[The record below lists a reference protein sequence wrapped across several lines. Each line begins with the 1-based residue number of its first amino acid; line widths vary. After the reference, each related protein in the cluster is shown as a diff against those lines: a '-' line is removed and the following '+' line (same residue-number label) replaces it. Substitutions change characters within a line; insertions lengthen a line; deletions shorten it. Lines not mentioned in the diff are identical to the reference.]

1 MKQVKK
7 TGYPHLNKPWMDFY
21 DKTYTNVPFS
31 EDTIYD
37 FFIKNNQNHLSS
49 IATDFYGYRISY
61 SKMIDNIDNLAKG
74 LVSVGVNKEDRILSI
89 LPTLSTTANLFYA
102 TSKIGAVSDFY
113 DPRPDSINFK
123 INGRKI
129 LEIIK
134 SEKIKHIIVLDQCYE
149 AFFSNVEDELK
160 ELGIESVIVFSLN
173 DALNNRAQFGYLFDE
188 IDKNGFNLTSLKKLK
203 EKLANMKKNEEHV
216 KEVLAKSK
224 LKIISYS
231 DLISNSRYTNI
242 NNITY
247 TPNQLAIIVHTSG
260 TSGAMPKPI
269 PLTNEN
275 INIHVQQMIATGDP
289 YLPSH
294 SVFHMLPYF
303 ASFGIGDVAHYG
315 FCCGAKMIQIPEF
328 TPDDLP
334 RKIYRTKPDMV
345 IAAPTMLNPLM
356 DTSYLNNKD
365 LSFLKRIS
373 VGGGEFPRE
382 AEMLEFLKQHNAEN
396 CRLEYGYGMSE
407 CTGSTSLRYDKKD
420 MIGSIGR
427 PLPFT
432 NYAIVDVN
440 TGKPLKFDEKHDVIT
455 GEAYISSPCVTLG
468 KIDGNIIVP
477 HYTIDGIDFIKT
489 GDLVNMNRD
498 GVISFDA
505 RIDRTFTR
513 FDGFKYKPYIL
524 EQIIADN
531 RYVSE
536 CIINEYYDDDKKGS
550 MPIANIVLK
559 REYKDID
566 KYDVVRN
573 ILEQLTNNP
582 TISTRQIPTKVRFL
596 DEMPLT
602 KNSKYNYKYLLGLE
616 LDNLVY
622 TIEIDET
629 NLAVGDI
636 RIIEPTS
643 HKKRIRVSNNILQQ

>member
-1 MKQVKK
+1 MKQITN
-7 TGYPHLNKPWMDFY
+7 TGYPHLDKPWMKFY
-21 DKTYTNVPFS
+21 DERYTDIPLS
-31 EDTIYD
+31 KDTVYD
-37 FFIKNNQNHLSS
+37 FFAKSSQGHLNS
-49 IATDFYGYRISY
+49 IATDFYGYKISY
-61 SKMIDNIDNLAKG
+61 SKMLDNINNLAKG
-74 LVSVGVNKEDRILSI
+74 LIAVGVKKDDRILSI

-102 TSKIGAVSDFY
+102 TSEIGAVSDFY
-113 DPRPDSINFK
+113 DPRPDSINFD
-123 INGRKI
+123 INGKKI

-149 AFFSNVEDELK
+149 PFFSKIEDELK
-160 ELGIESVIVFSLN
+160 ELGIESVIVFSLD

-188 IDKNGFNLTSLKKLK
+188 IDKNGFNLASLKKLK
-203 EKLANMKKNEEHV
+203 EKLAIMKKNESHV
-216 KEVLAKSK
+216 KEVLASSK
-224 LKIISYS
+224 LRIIRYG
-231 DLISNSRYTNI
+231 DLISNSRYTTIESN
-242 NNITY
+242 TY
-247 TPNQLAIIVHTSG
+247 LPNQLALIVHTSG

-269 PLTNEN
+269 PLTNDN
-275 INIHVQQMIATGDP
+275 INSHVQQMMATGDP

-356 DTSYLNNKD
+356 DTSYLKGKD
-365 LSFLKRIS
+365 LSFLQRIS

-382 AEMLEFLKQHNAEN
+382 AEMLEFLKQHNAEA

-407 CTGSTSLRYDKKD
+407 CTGSTSLRYDKRDK
-420 MIGSIGR
+420 IGSIGR

-432 NYAIVDVN
+432 NYAIIDTA
-440 TGKPLKFDEKHDVIT
+440 TGKPLKFDEEHDVIT

-468 KIDGNIIVP
+468 EIDGKVIVP

-489 GDLVNMNRD
+489 GDLVNMDRD
-498 GVISFDA
+498 GVISFDT

-513 FDGFKYKPYIL
+513 FDGYKYKPYIM
-524 EQIIADN
+524 EQIIAEN
-531 RYVSE
+531 PYVSE
-536 CIINEYYDDDKKGS
+536 CIIHEYYDDDKKGS
-550 MPIANIVLK
+550 MPVANIVLK
-559 REYKDID
+559 NEYKDMD
-566 KYDVVRN
+566 KYEIVKS
-573 ILEQLTNNP
+573 ILEQLTNNS
-582 TISTRQIPTKVRFL
+582 TVSTRQIPTRVRFL

-616 LDNLVY
+616 LDDTVY

-629 NLAVGDI
+629 NLAVSDI
-636 RIIEPTS
+636 RIIAPKS
-643 HKKRIRVSNNILQQ
+643 GKKLIKEK